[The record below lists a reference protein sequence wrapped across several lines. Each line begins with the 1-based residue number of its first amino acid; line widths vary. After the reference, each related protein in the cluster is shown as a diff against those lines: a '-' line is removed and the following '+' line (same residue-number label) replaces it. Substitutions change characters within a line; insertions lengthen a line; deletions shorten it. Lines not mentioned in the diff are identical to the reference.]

1 MKNILL
7 IAVLSAIISGCCPKL
22 TSQVTTT
29 ADTVRT
35 TKTDTVT
42 IVLTDTV
49 TLAPVLI
56 HDTIN
61 MTSFCDSLRA
71 GLSPVIRLH
80 VRQGSVTIKSDSVGH
95 STIECLTDSLTAVI
109 EHQQTTITNLNEE
122 LIRKT
127 INKETVVE
135 LPVWKN
141 LFFWLFIGMV
151 ILTSYFAFK
160 K

>member
-7 IAVLSAIISGCCPKL
+7 IAVLVTIISGCCPKL

-42 IVLTDTV
+42 IVVTDTV

-80 VRQGSVTIKSDSVGH
+80 ARQGSVTIKSDSVGH
-95 STIECLTDSLTAVI
+95 SVVECLYYILNTVI
-109 EHQQTTITNLNEE
+109 
-122 LIRKT
+122 
-127 INKETVVE
+127 
-135 LPVWKN
+135 
-141 LFFWLFIGMV
+141 
-151 ILTSYFAFK
+151 
-160 K
+160 

>member
-1 MKNILL
+1 MKNLILILL
-7 IAVLSAIISGCCPKL
+7 ILSFSGCCPKL
-22 TSQVTTT
+22 TSQVTTRT
-29 ADTVRT
+29 DTTRT
-35 TKTDTVT
+35 TRSDTVT

-80 VRQGSVTIKSDSVGH
+80 VSNGSVTIKSDSVGH
-95 STIECLTDSLTAVI
+95 SVVECLTDSLTAVI

-141 LFFWLFIGMV
+141 LWFWLFIGMIV
-151 ILTSYFAFK
+151 LTSYFAFRK
-160 K
+160 